1 MKNTYTILLM
11 SSNQDSVR
19 QLSIKRWFALCLGL
33 ILCLLFVWIISM
45 ATSGVKYG
53 LRYKAE
59 LQGEVASREELENTI
74 KQYQRELQGIH
85 KELEGVRKMA
95 KMVRRVLG
103 INSEQGILGQGG
115 GDASTQEVNDAELTS
130 SIIEALPAS
139 TSITTDSTDGSLINR
154 IIEIK
159 REFTPIY
166 EHVKNNQK
174 TELARPWILPILAP
188 MEEETPSYWFSSGFG
203 RRSHPL
209 TGRPQFHNG
218 LDIAAP
224 TGTPVIAT
232 ADGVIEEIRKDP
244 SLGNMIQIAHK
255 DSQMRTLYGHLKNY
269 ADGLQVGTEI
279 KRREVIGYV
288 GNSGRSTGTHLHY
301 GIHADGKW
309 QNPKNYILDH
319 SPH

>member
-11 SSNQDSVR
+11 SSNQDAVR
-19 QLSIKRWFALCLGL
+19 QLSIKRWLALCLGL
-33 ILCLLFVWIISM
+33 VLCLLFFWIVSI

-74 KQYQRELQGIH
+74 KQYQEEIQEIH

-95 KMVRRVLG
+95 RMVRRVLG
-103 INSEQGILGQGG
+103 IDSEQGILGQGG
-115 GDASTQEVNDAELTS
+115 GDASTQEVNDDESTS
-130 SIIEALPAS
+130 SIIETRPVS
-139 TSITTDSTDGSLINR
+139 TSIAADFTDRSLINR
-154 IIEIK
+154 IVQVK

-166 EHVKNNQK
+166 EHVKSNKK
-174 TELARPWILPILAP
+174 TELARPWILPILVP
-188 MEEETPSYWFSSGFG
+188 MDDEVPSYWFSSGFG

-224 TGTPVIAT
+224 TGTPVIAS
-232 ADGVIEEIRKDP
+232 ADGVIEEIRKDR
-244 SLGNMIQIAHK
+244 SLGNMIQIAHT
-255 DSQMRTLYGHLKNY
+255 DSQMKTLYGHLKNY
-269 ADGLQVGTEI
+269 ADGLEVGTEI

-301 GIHADGKW
+301 GVYVDDKW

-319 SPH
+319 SPR